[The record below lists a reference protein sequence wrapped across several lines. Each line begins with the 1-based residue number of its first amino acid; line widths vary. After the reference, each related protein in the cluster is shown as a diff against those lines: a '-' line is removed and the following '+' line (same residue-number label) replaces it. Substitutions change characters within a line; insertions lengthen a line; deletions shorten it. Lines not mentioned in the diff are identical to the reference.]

1 MNDKWIT
8 DIKRKADS
16 YERKA
21 PDDMLDNI
29 KQEMARRGLTMTP
42 PRPIAQTRRLTWQ
55 RWAVAASLVVA
66 VGGTAVYLALLQPDS
81 DTMLSQQLQ
90 HREPATQVQRAYGTT
105 SKHPCF
111 KSDRPSLK

>member
-29 KQEMARRGLTMTP
+29 K
-42 PRPIAQTRRLTWQ
+42 
-55 RWAVAASLVVA
+55 RWHAVV
-66 VGGTAVYLALLQPDS
+66 
-81 DTMLSQQLQ
+81 
-90 HREPATQVQRAYGTT
+90 
-105 SKHPCF
+105 
-111 KSDRPSLK
+111 